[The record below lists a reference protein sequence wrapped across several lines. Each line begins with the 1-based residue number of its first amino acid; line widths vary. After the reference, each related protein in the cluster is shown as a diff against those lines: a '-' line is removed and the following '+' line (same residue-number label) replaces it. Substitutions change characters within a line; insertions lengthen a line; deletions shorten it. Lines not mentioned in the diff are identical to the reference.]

1 MTLENCIFTY
11 PASVGNA
18 PSADSD
24 TPPDQYVVLYA
35 DIPLR
40 PPVPPPLPLCP
51 TPACPP
57 TPPGVTLMIPQAD
70 PPPPPPPA
78 EHDQLVPLPPLA
90 KSKTPDVAI
99 SACAGPEASP
109 PG

>member
-1 MTLENCIFTY
+1 MTFEYCIFTY
-11 PASVGNA
+11 PFSVGNE
-18 PSADSD
+18 PFESAE
-24 TPPDQYVVLYA
+24 TLPPPQYVVLYA
-35 DIPLR
+35 EIPSR

-78 EHDQLVPLPPLA
+78 EHPP
-90 KSKTPDVAI
+90 
-99 SACAGPEASP
+99 
-109 PG
+109 